1 MDNQNSTPNM
11 TSIRQLWPFEV
22 EPREVQLE
30 ALAAGLGKPGF
41 AYFMRQRLGK
51 TWTAFAEFII
61 LRSQGKVDWCVII
74 APNSIKD
81 QWREQIEEVY
91 PFIPICIYASQKKGK
106 FRYFFDKNKK
116 GGVLIINY
124 ESLRPFTL
132 ELEMYSLQGDPLF
145 DPKRTYLVADESTK
159 IKDPKSKMCKAALGF
174 ANDCAYVRVLSGRPT
189 ANSNA
194 DMWSQLKFIRA
205 TELNFH
211 QHKHR
216 YVLMGGYQGRQVLKN
231 VNTDHLKWCM
241 KPHCYIAP
249 DKYVTGFKKSYEPM
263 RRVNLTSNLQD
274 MYKRMEDD
282 LIFDLTSDTKITAP
296 IALTRYLRLQQIS
309 SGIAGDEDGNQHN
322 LVEPENNP
330 RIRVV
335 RDILDN
341 EIDHKVIIPCRF
353 RLSMKNLYEMLI
365 KDGYKCSVIMGNMGS
380 ERIELEKKK
389 FNEGDNN
396 IMLAQLQVLSFG
408 HTLPGPDDN
417 PCDSMIY
424 YENDFSLLNR
434 MQSESRPEKYGRD
447 IPISYY
453 DMYASKMDRHMLTA
467 LIRKDRAGLD
477 LMGYAKT
484 MGLRPDL
491 SETPSKT
498 EEEDNARLDPILELL
513 STEEEADIFE

>member
-1 MDNQNSTPNM
+1 MNYQPTSQTSM
-11 TSIRQLWPFEV
+11 TLTDARQLWPFDV

-30 ALAAGLGKPGF
+30 ALAAGFGKPGF

-51 TWTAFAEFII
+51 TWTAFAEFTI
-61 LRSQGKVDWCVII
+61 LRQQGKVDWCVII

-81 QWREQIEEVY
+81 QWREQIEEVS
-91 PFIPICIYASQKKGK
+91 PFIPICIYSSQRKDQT
-106 FRYFFDKNKK
+106 RHFFSRNKK
-116 GGVLIINY
+116 GGVFIINY
-124 ESLRPFTL
+124 ESLRVFLEEFDML
-132 ELEMYSLQGDPLF
+132 ELQDTPIF
-145 DPKRTYLVADESTK
+145 DTKRTYVVADESTK
-159 IKDPKSKMCKAALGF
+159 IKDPKSRMCKAALGF
-174 ANDCAYVRVLSGRPT
+174 SRECAYARVLSGRPT
-189 ANSNA
+189 ANSHA
-194 DMWSQLKFIRA
+194 DIWAQLKFIKA

-216 YVLMGGYQGRQVLKN
+216 YVVMGGYQGRQFLRN
-231 VNTDHLKWCM
+231 VNTSILQAHM
-241 KPHCYIAP
+241 KPHINIAP
-249 DKYVTGFKKSYEPM
+249 DKYLTGFKKEYEPM
-263 RRVNLTSNLQD
+263 RRVVLNPGLQS

-282 LIFDLTSDTKITAP
+282 LIFELNSDTKITAP

-322 LVEPENNP
+322 LVEPKDNA

-335 RDILDN
+335 REILES

-353 RLSMKNLYEMLI
+353 RLSMKNLYDVLLR
-365 KDGYKCSVIMGNMGS
+365 DGHKVSVMMGNMGS
-380 ERIELEKKK
+380 ERIEEQKKK

-408 HTLPGPDDN
+408 HTLPGPDNN

-434 MQSESRPEKYGRD
+434 MQSESRPEKFGRD
-447 IPISYY
+447 VPISYY
-453 DMYASKMDRHMLTA
+453 DMYASKMDRHMLSA

-477 LMGYAKT
+477 LMGYAKN

-491 SETPSKT
+491 G
-498 EEEDNARLDPILELL
+498 EDPKQPPKNDFPEL
-513 STEEEADIFE
+513 